1 MALSSGPL
9 EEFFGRRIIDPWLYL
24 SDICRIRPCPPDCPA
39 RSAERAVAAP
49 DGLNKLLD
57 LTLGPV
63 FTGAVT
69 AARVLRNDRSTGT
82 REAILSAAE
91 RLFAERGMYAVSNR
105 QISEAAGQGNNAA
118 ACYHFGTRIDL
129 LRAIESKHREPI
141 EELRG
146 QTLAG
151 IGDST
156 ELRDWVGALV
166 RPLTDHLT
174 TLGNPTWYA
183 RFAAQA
189 MADPTYR
196 QVVTKDALTSPAL
209 VHVIDGINRCLPDL
223 PKRVRFERMVMARNL
238 LMHTCAEHEGEL
250 AEHGPRSRSSWPIA
264 AEGLIDAIV
273 GLWRASVHRTV
284 VRASSQTEEKERYV

>member
-1 MALSSGPL
+1 MVAG
-9 EEFFGRRIIDPWLYL
+9 
-24 SDICRIRPCPPDCPA
+24 A
-39 RSAERAVAAP
+39 RSGERPPCVEQ
-49 DGLNKLLD
+49 LNKPLD
-57 LTLGPV
+57 LTSARV
-63 FTGAVT
+63 FTEAVT

-118 ACYHFGTRIDL
+118 ACYHFGTRTDL
-129 LRAIESKHREPI
+129 LRAIESKHRVPI
-141 EELRG
+141 EELRE
-146 QTLAG
+146 QMLAG
-151 IGDST
+151 IGNSS
-156 ELRDWVGALV
+156 ELRDWVGTLV
-166 RPLTDHLT
+166 HPLTDHLAA
-174 TLGNPTWYA
+174 LGNPSWYA

-196 QVVTKDALTSPAL
+196 QVVTKDALGSPML
-209 VHVIDGINRCLPDL
+209 VRAIDGINRCLPDL

-250 AEHGPRSRSSWPIA
+250 AEHGQRSRSSWPIA

-273 GLWRASVHRTV
+273 GLWRAPVHRMQ
-284 VRASSQTEEKERYV
+284 APPSH

>member
-1 MALSSGPL
+1 MP
-9 EEFFGRRIIDPWLYL
+9 DT
-24 SDICRIRPCPPDCPA
+24 PPS
-39 RSAERAVAAP
+39 RSVGLA
-49 DGLNKLLD
+49 GLNKLLD
-57 LTLGPV
+57 LTAGRV
-63 FTGAVT
+63 FTEAVT

-82 REAILSAAE
+82 REAILAAAE

-118 ACYHFGTRIDL
+118 ACYHFGTRTDL

-141 EELRG
+141 EELRS
-146 QTLAG
+146 QMLAA

-156 ELRDWVGALV
+156 ELRDWVGTLV
-166 RPLTDHLT
+166 RPLTDHLAAS
-174 TLGNPTWYA
+174 GNPTWYA

-196 QVVTKDALTSPAL
+196 QVVTKDALTSPVL
-209 VHVIDGINRCLPDL
+209 VRTIDGINRCLPDL

-250 AEHGPRSRSSWPIA
+250 ADHGLRSRSSWPIA

-273 GLWRASVHRTV
+273 GLWRAPVHHTV
-284 VRASSQTEEKERYV
+284 VRASSPSSKERYV